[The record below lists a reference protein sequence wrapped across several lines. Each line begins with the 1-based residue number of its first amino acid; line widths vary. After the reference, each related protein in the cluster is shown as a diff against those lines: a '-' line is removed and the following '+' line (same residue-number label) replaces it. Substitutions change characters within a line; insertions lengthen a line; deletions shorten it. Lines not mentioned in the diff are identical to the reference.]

1 MADQIIEIP
10 GIGNV
15 AFPENMSMDELN
27 FAVQDIIS
35 KQAQQTDFASM
46 DQSIPSEETFLPQV
60 DQSIPTDANLA
71 PTPQAPQRSMGQE
84 FMRRAIQI
92 PQNIVGSAEAAATLG
107 SGMLSTLGG
116 TLAGIVK
123 EPFTGQ
129 PAEQTAERIQRGL
142 TYTPRTEAGQK
153 ITRDVSKALGI
164 FEGLPPYAP
173 VPSKFGVT
181 KPTRLGTGTTG
192 SLFDRVPSQ
201 EKLGLQ
207 AQKFYDQA
215 NKSGVRFDT
224 QSFNNKMIDIAKNLR
239 KEGYTPKAYNEL
251 SAVFAEAG
259 LETRIPRDF
268 TEVQAIRKMFK
279 NVASSK
285 DPAQARLAMKALD
298 EFDDYMINA
307 PQSDFAV
314 SGKKGLEAWKNARS
328 SYSRMKK
335 SELFE
340 DIINNAELKTSEGGN
355 LDRVLLQ
362 DLTNLSKD
370 KNKMKFFTPDEQAR
384 INKLVKSKDLRGMAQ
399 RVFSL
404 GGLLAPGFGSRGGVV
419 KTAGYGY
426 GAGAYD
432 PMTAGA
438 IAGGTL
444 LSRLAAEQM
453 RKGGIRDLARFSRAG
468 GSEIAPGGK
477 AYQVQLPTGAE
488 YYGTSGLLSNIIDEE
503 NR

>member
-15 AFPENMSMDELN
+15 AFPETMSMDELN
-27 FAVQDIIS
+27 LAVQDIIS

-46 DQSIPSEETFLPQV
+46 DQSIPSEETFLPRV
-60 DQSIPTDANLA
+60 DQSIPTDQNLA
-71 PTPQAPQRSMGQE
+71 PTSQSPQMPFSQQI
-84 FMRRAIQI
+84 MRKAAQI
-92 PQNIVGSAEAAATLG
+92 PQNIVGSAEAMASLG
-107 SGMLSTLGG
+107 TGMLSTLGG
-116 TLAGIVK
+116 TVAGIAK
-123 EPFTGQ
+123 SPFTGE
-129 PAEQTAERIQRGL
+129 PAEQIAERIQRGL
-142 TYTPRTEAGQK
+142 TYTPRTEAGQR
-153 ITRDVSKALGI
+153 ITQDVAGALGI

-173 VPSKFGVT
+173 VPSKFGIR
-181 KPTRLGTGTTG
+181 KPTR
-192 SLFDRVPSQ
+192 VPTQ
-201 EKLGLQ
+201 EQLGLQ

-224 QSFNNKMIDIAKNLR
+224 QAFNNKMIDIAKNLR
-239 KEGYTPKAYNEL
+239 KEGYTPKAYREL
-251 SAVFAEAG
+251 SAVFEDAG

-279 NVASSK
+279 NVAGSK

-314 SGKKGLEAWKNARS
+314 AGKKGLESWKNARS
-328 SYSRMKK
+328 AFSRMKK

-340 DIINNAELKTSEGGN
+340 DMINTAELKTSEGGN
-355 LDRVLLQ
+355 LDRTLLN

-370 KNKMKFFTPDEQAR
+370 KNKMKFFTPDERAR
-384 INKLVKSKDLRGMAQ
+384 INKLVKSKDPRGMAQ
-399 RVFSL
+399 RMFSL
-404 GGLLAPGFGSRGGVV
+404 GGLLAPGFGSRGGVL

-432 PMTAGA
+432 PTYAA
-438 IAGGTL
+438 SIAGSSL

-453 RKGGIRDLARFSRAG
+453 RKGGIRDLARFARAG

-477 AYQVQLPTGAE
+477 AFQVQLPTGAE
-488 YYGTSGLLSNIIDEE
+488 YYGAGGLLSNVIDEE

>member
-1 MADQIIEIP
+1 MADQIVEIP
-10 GIGNV
+10 GVGNV
-15 AFPENMSMDELN
+15 AFPESMSIDELN

-35 KQAQQTDFASM
+35 QQAQQSDFASM
-46 DQSIPSEETFLPQV
+46 DQSIPSEQTFLPQMA
-60 DQSIPTDANLA
+60 DQGDRSIPTDANLA
-71 PTPQAPQRSMGQE
+71 PEQPTKPATPLDQ
-84 FMRRAIQI
+84 QI
-92 PQNIVGSAEAAATLG
+92 MQKILQVPSNIVGATEAAGTIG
-107 SGMLSTLGG
+107 SGILSTLGG

-123 EPFTGQ
+123 EPFTGE

-142 TYTPRTEAGQK
+142 TYTPRTEAGRQ
-153 ITRDVSKALGI
+153 ITQDVSKALGV

-173 VPSKFGVT
+173 VPSKFGIR
-181 KPTRLGTGTTG
+181 KPAK
-192 SLFDRVPSQ
+192 VPTQ
-201 EKLGLQ
+201 QQLGLQ
-207 AQKFYDQA
+207 AEKFYNQA
-215 NKSGVRFDT
+215 NKSGVQFKT
-224 QSFNNKMIDIAKNLR
+224 QAFKDKMLDIAGNLR
-239 KEGYTPKAYNEL
+239 KEGYTPKQFTEL
-251 SAVFAEAG
+251 SAAFEEGAFS
-259 LETRIPRDF
+259 RFPRDF
-268 TEVQAIRKMFK
+268 TEIQSIRSMFK
-279 NVASSK
+279 NAAGSK

-298 EFDDYMINA
+298 EFDNYMINA

-314 SGKKGLEAWKNARS
+314 AGKQGLQAWKNARS
-328 SYSRMKK
+328 AYSKMKK

-370 KNKMKFFTPDEQAR
+370 KNKMKFFTPDERAR
-384 INKLVKSKDLRGMAQ
+384 INKLVRSRDVRGMTQ

-404 GGLLAPGFGSRGGVV
+404 GGLLAPGFGSRGGVA
-419 KTAGYGY
+419 KTFGYGY

-432 PMTAGA
+432 PITATG

-453 RKGGIRDLARFSRAG
+453 RKGGIRDLARFARAG

-477 AYQVQLPTGAE
+477 AFQVELPTGSQ
-488 YYGTSGLLSNIIDEE
+488 YYGPSGLLSNIIDEE